1 MIAKIKLNI
10 QLNVI
15 NQLQNNNFVS
25 IYFFI
30 MKKKPKVKPK
40 PKTKM

>member
-25 IYFFI
+25 IYLFI